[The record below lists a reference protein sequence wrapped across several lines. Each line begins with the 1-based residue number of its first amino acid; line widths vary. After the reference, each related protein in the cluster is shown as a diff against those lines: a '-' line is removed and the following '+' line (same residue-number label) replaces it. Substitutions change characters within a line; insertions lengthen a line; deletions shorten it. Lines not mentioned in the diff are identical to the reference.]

1 MALNWSGPGE
11 MRSCVGWM
19 DRKGSAVQP
28 GRIFALERDPGVG
41 QGPGRSLALTVLTSE
56 STSGLLSAC
65 HGWLSD
71 ELVADHRASFIPFLL
86 ICV

>member
-1 MALNWSGPGE
+1 
-11 MRSCVGWM
+11 M

-41 QGPGRSLALTVLTSE
+41 QGPGRSPALIVLTSE
-56 STSGLLSAC
+56 STPGLLSAF

-71 ELVADHRASFIPFLL
+71 ELVADICASSIPF
-86 ICV
+86 